1 MTESPQIPNQRPK
14 TGNQPPDSENHTPES
29 LGDQVRHAVIW
40 RSGSQILAQL
50 VMWAST
56 FLVIRI
62 LSPADYG
69 LFAMTQVVLVLL
81 AMLDGYGLA
90 SGLIQQREVTERQI
104 RQLFGVLIL
113 LNLALALAPPA
124 LAPWAAAT
132 IGYQS
137 CREAVGQYA

>member
-1 MTESPQIPNQRPK
+1 
-14 TGNQPPDSENHTPES
+14 
-29 LGDQVRHAVIW
+29 
-40 RSGSQILAQL
+40 
-50 VMWAST
+50 MWAST

-104 RQLFGVLIL
+104 RQLFGMLIL
-113 LNLALALAPPA
+113 LNLALALAQIA
-124 LAPWAAAT
+124 LAPWAAAYYRQPRVADLLRWQALLYLPT
-132 IGYQS
+132 PFIALRSEEHTSELQS
-137 CREAVGQYA
+137 LMRISYAVFCLKKKTK

>member
-1 MTESPQIPNQRPK
+1 
-14 TGNQPPDSENHTPES
+14 
-29 LGDQVRHAVIW
+29 
-40 RSGSQILAQL
+40 
-50 VMWAST
+50 MWAST

-104 RQLFGVLIL
+104 RQLFGMLIL
-113 LNLALALAPPA
+113 LNLALALAQIA
-124 LAPWAAAT
+124 LAPYAAAS
-132 IGYQS
+132 YLPPRLADLLRRQARRYLPPPLLAHS
-137 CREAVGQYA
+137 LPLPRPPLSFH

>member
-1 MTESPQIPNQRPK
+1 
-14 TGNQPPDSENHTPES
+14 
-29 LGDQVRHAVIW
+29 
-40 RSGSQILAQL
+40 
-50 VMWAST
+50 MWAST

-104 RQLFGVLIL
+104 RQLFGMLIL
-113 LNLALALAPPA
+113 LNLALALAQIA
-124 LAPWAAAT
+124 LAPWAAAYYRQPRVADRKRVES
-132 IGYQS
+132 GMRVSVPYDV
-137 CREAVGQYA
+137 VGRRNSQQKQLTN

>member
-1 MTESPQIPNQRPK
+1 MTSTPHITKLRPK

-29 LGDQVRHAVIW
+29 LVDQVRHAVIW

-50 VMWAST
+50 VMWSST

-90 SGLIQQREVTERQI
+90 TGLNQQREE
-104 RQLFGVLIL
+104 
-113 LNLALALAPPA
+113 
-124 LAPWAAAT
+124 
-132 IGYQS
+132 IGTGS
-137 CREAVGQYA
+137 CRERVCQYV